1 MMLERNNS
9 IATPPGRMSI
19 IIPIGDTI
27 EGYVVFHDGESGKN
41 AEWVANKGYILEDGT
56 SIQAL
61 ENDITFFILG
71 VRENT
76 VGQDIVEVPMER
88 Q

>member
-9 IATPPGRMSI
+9 IATPPGRLSI
-19 IIPIGDTI
+19 IIPIGDVI
-27 EGYVVFHDGESGKN
+27 EGYVTFHDGRTGKD
-41 AEWVANKGYILEDGT
+41 AEWEASKGYILEDGT

-61 ENDITFFILG
+61 QNDITFFILG

-76 VGQDIVEVPMER
+76 TGQDLAEGTIES
-88 Q
+88 